1 VSGGSGAV
9 ARLSCITFDCLDEE
23 VVASFWENLL
33 GLGSRHRI
41 GPYVFLTDPNG
52 VGFGFQRVAAVTTGK
67 IRVHL
72 DIHADPLDAV
82 IERALELGGSFAR
95 GYEDGGFLVMADP
108 EGNEFCLLPGG
119 EWRLDDDGIAHYP
132 GSTAH

>member
-1 VSGGSGAV
+1 MSEPSAAV

-23 VVASFWENLL
+23 VVASFWGKLL
-33 GLGSRHRI
+33 GLGSPHRV
-41 GPYVFLTDPNG
+41 GPYIFLTDPNG
-52 VGFGFQRVAAVTTGK
+52 VGFGFQRVTAATTGK

-72 DIHADPLDAV
+72 DIQADPLDAV
-82 IERALELGGSFAR
+82 IKRVLELGGSFVK

-119 EWRLDDDGIAHYP
+119 EWKIDDNGVAHYP
-132 GSTAH
+132 RPTTP